1 MAVVPEGE
9 VRVYAQCMRTV
20 ESVARRAAAQ
30 RLRTFAVQIVMLC
43 SSTYPGPR
51 AAHALDCTR
60 AVTTTEQL
68 LCRERGGK
76 ASGSGEVADPKT
88 PATQP
93 GAATPAKKAQ
103 PPGGPRGY
111 SARDVWLPHDTGAW
125 LGTLIQCDWKDACVS
140 KAMAAAG
147 ASPGA
152 VAIARAQGFN
162 GYLTEFEEG
171 GRVDTGRVRLEY
183 TARPG
188 TACYALNG
196 APPAID
202 LGAEI
207 AQDAELR
214 AAIKSHPQFNP
225 LQWRYQDA
233 HPDNRGAFRIL
244 AQQATVCTA
253 SASAEGQEFQVG
265 LGMGGCEDCEPG
277 GYALVAVD
285 FDRNGRMM
293 RKRLLA
299 LAEEPPAQSASVIAG
314 APAASQ
320 LKFPE
325 DRPAVQARL
334 DVEAE
339 PLQRLLRRVVAEKAL
354 ERQDGEVCEL
364 GALRALGAV
373 GGQQVAAKDRRALA
387 AEVLQ
392 SARAN
397 APADNGVGDFLLGLG
412 RHAAGAALPGVAV
425 SAALAR
431 EVAERIGG
439 YVAAKAVAGY
449 IAGATGEMDEELVA
463 RLLRDEGLSVWTL
476 NGTDAT
482 PRTQR
487 TEDARA
493 ANVTA
498 LLYYN
503 PYTRYATAVAG
514 SSCAGAGGAPDRRLY
529 RLHYEVTPDS
539 AQSADY
545 VPGTVTW
552 QEIIAGP

>member
-1 MAVVPEGE
+1 MENVAPWAAAIAVEPQGE
-9 VRVYAQCMRTV
+9 VRVYAQFMRAGV
-20 ESVARRAAAQ
+20 PIGPDSAAP
-30 RLRTFAVQIVMLC
+30 RLRTFAAVIVMLC
-43 SSTYPGPR
+43 SSTFPGARP
-51 AAHALDCTR
+51 AHALDCTR
-60 AVTTTEQL
+60 AVTSTEQL
-68 LCRERGGK
+68 LCREQGGK
-76 ASGSGEVADPKT
+76 ASGSGEAADPMS
-88 PATQP
+88 
-93 GAATPAKKAQ
+93 PAKKAQ
-103 PPGGPRGY
+103 QPPAHRGY
-111 SARDVWLPHDTGAW
+111 SARDIWIPRDTGAW
-125 LGTLIQCDWKDACVS
+125 FGTLIQCDWKDACVS

-152 VAIARAQGFN
+152 IAIARAQRYN
-162 GYLTEFEEG
+162 GYLSEFEEG
-171 GRVDTGRVRLEY
+171 GRVDIGRVRLEY
-183 TARPG
+183 IARPG

-207 AQDAELR
+207 AQDAELG

-233 HPDNRGAFRIL
+233 HPDNKGAFRVL
-244 AQQATVCTA
+244 PQQATTCTA
-253 SASAEGQEFQVG
+253 SASTEGQEFRVG
-265 LGMGGCEDCEPG
+265 LAMGGCEDCEPG
-277 GYALVAVD
+277 GHALVAID
-285 FDRNGRMM
+285 FDRNGRMAG
-293 RKRLLA
+293 KRLLA
-299 LAEEPPAQSASVIAG
+299 LGEEPPAQSASAVAG
-314 APAASQ
+314 APATRQ

-325 DRPAVQARL
+325 DRPAVQSRQ
-334 DVEAE
+334 DVAAE
-339 PLQRLLRRVVAEKAL
+339 PLQRLLRRVAAEKAL
-354 ERQDGEVCEL
+354 ERQDGGVCEL
-364 GALRALGAV
+364 AALRVLGAA
-373 GGQQVAAKDRRALA
+373 GGQQVVAKDRRALA
-387 AEVLQ
+387 AEILQ

-431 EVAERIGG
+431 ELAERIGG
-439 YVAAKAVAGY
+439 YVAAMAVAGY
-449 IAGATGEMDEELVA
+449 IAGASGEMDEALVA

-476 NGTDAT
+476 SGTDAAL
-482 PRTQR
+482 RTQR
-487 TEDARA
+487 SEDAHA
-493 ANVTA
+493 ASVTA

-514 SSCAGAGGAPDRRLY
+514 SSCAGGAPDRRLY